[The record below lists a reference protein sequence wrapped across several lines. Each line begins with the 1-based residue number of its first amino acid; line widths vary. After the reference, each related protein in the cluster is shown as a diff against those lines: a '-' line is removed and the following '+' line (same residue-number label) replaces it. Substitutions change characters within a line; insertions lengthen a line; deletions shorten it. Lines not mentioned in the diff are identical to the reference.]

1 MIETKQSSISYTADG
16 VQTQWEFPYSYF
28 SVDDIKLFITQD
40 GTRIQI
46 ASADYTFNVTTKKVT
61 YPLTGDPMP
70 AGSTVEL
77 TRQTDITQLEDSTI
91 QNFKSNDVE
100 RIADKLTLIAQ
111 DLKQEMADIVAPE
124 GGAIAETVAAAVQ
137 AGIAM
142 HNSASTAHTGHLV
155 AKTGSTMTGDL
166 TMAKNGTAVSGVR
179 FLDESDTGYRIF
191 SARDVSNNKQLRM
204 FDASAGNGVFLN
216 GGDSN
221 KPYYWDGVSNSYRL
235 LDTSDKTALETSI
248 AGKADKDLSNL
259 TSGLSNTICT
269 TAATTTSTASSAT
282 PAVVVE
288 NYVNGTSWYRV
299 WSDGWCEQGGRT
311 TSYSGAGFQT
321 ITLLKPMKDT
331 NYTLLNCNNSNAS
344 RGEQRDAYIIST
356 TQIGVGYDGSQSG
369 GAIWK
374 VEGYIS

>member
-1 MIETKQSSISYTADG
+1 MIETQQSSISYTADG

-40 GTRIQI
+40 GTRTQI
-46 ASADYTFNVTTKKVT
+46 ASSDYTFDVTTKKAT
-61 YPLTGDPMP
+61 YPLTGDPVA

-77 TRQTDITQLEDSTI
+77 TRQTDITQLEDSSI

-100 RIADKLTLIAQ
+100 RIADKLTLISQ
-111 DLKQEMADIVAPE
+111 DLKQEMEDIVAPE

-137 AGIAM
+137 AGISA
-142 HNSASTAHTGHLV
+142 HNASSNSHTSHLV

-166 TMAKNGTAVSGVR
+166 TMAKNGTTVSGVR
-179 FLDESDTGYRIF
+179 FLDENDTGYRIF
-191 SARDVSNNKQLRM
+191 SARDVSDNKQLRM

-221 KPYYWDGVSNSYRL
+221 KPYYWDGISTSSRL
-235 LDTSDKTALETSI
+235 LDTSDKTTLETSI

-259 TSGLSNTICT
+259 TSGLSNTICI

-299 WSDGWCEQGGRT
+299 YSDGWCEQGG
-311 TSYSGAGFQT
+311 YQASGQL
-321 ITLLKPMKDT
+321 ITFLKPFADSNYSLTAVPDGGT
-331 NYTLLNCNNSNAS
+331 NIGSATTLNSYNKTSSGVYFTTAS
-344 RGEQRDAYIIST
+344 NSYAVWWRA
-356 TQIGVGYDGSQSG
+356 
-369 GAIWK
+369 
-374 VEGYIS
+374 EGYLASGD